1 MHAFALPRLRRC
13 LARSLIVAASV
24 VSFAA
29 PHADVARAGGEAA
42 SGGVV
47 GTGTPASC
55 TGGALQT
62 ALTGGGLVTFN
73 CGPGPV
79 TIASNTYV
87 ITSDTTVDGGDLI
100 TLDGEDLRQHFLVQP
115 SARLTLRRIAL
126 TRGNFANGGS
136 IYNQGTTVLANVRF
150 DRNSASNNGGA
161 IYNTASGTLIVN
173 HATFSQNQV
182 PLGVGYGGAITSLG
196 NITVTGSVFTQN
208 EARYGGGLF
217 VGGSAQGEVVDTVFS
232 TNQAQMFGG
241 GLYMNND
248 SSVVTMTHAAFDKNT
263 ATSGAGLGRSGGRLT
278 VQHASFTDNTAASQ
292 GGALNVSGAG
302 VPVRVV
308 NTTFSG
314 NVVSNS
320 QGGGI
325 FNNGTLEL
333 VNVTLK
339 NNTNGVF
346 NFGTGEITQM
356 RNSVLDNPG
365 YLNCDGDGTPVTSNG
380 YNYSNDNSCA
390 LAGPGDQSG
399 LGLDPKLGPRQVGFT
414 AFHLPLAGSP
424 LINAA
429 VNCSPLDQRYAL
441 RPDACDIGAV
451 EFGGL
456 LARAYAPITV
466 R

>member
-1 MHAFALPRLRRC
+1 MGTSVRAGLV
-13 LARSLIVAASV
+13 RSLIVAVLAASSV
-24 VSFAA
+24 M
-29 PHADVARAGGEAA
+29 PRTGILRAEGEAA

-55 TGGALQT
+55 TSSALQT

-73 CGPGPV
+73 CGPSPV
-79 TIASNTYV
+79 TIVSNTYV
-87 ITSDTTVDGGDLI
+87 ITADTTVDGGDLI
-100 TLDGEDLRQHFLVQP
+100 TLDGENLRQHFLVQTG
-115 SARLTLRRIAL
+115 ARLTLQRLTL

-136 IYNQGTTVLANVRF
+136 IYNQGITVLANVTF
-150 DRNSASNNGGA
+150 DRNSASGNGGA
-161 IYNTASGTLIVN
+161 IYNAAGGALVVN
-173 HATFSQNQV
+173 RATFSKNQV
-182 PLGVGYGGAITSLG
+182 PLGVGYGGAIASLG
-196 NITVTGSVFTQN
+196 NITVTGSLFTQN

-217 VGGSAQGEVVDTVFS
+217 VGGSALGEVINTAFS
-232 TNQAQMFGG
+232 ANKAQMFGG

-248 SSVVTMTHAAFDKNT
+248 SSAITVTHAAFDNNT
-263 ATSGAGLGRSGGRLT
+263 AASGAGLGRSGGRLT
-278 VQHASFTDNTAASQ
+278 VQHASFTDNTAVSQ
-292 GGALNVSGAG
+292 GGALNVSGVG

-314 NVVSNS
+314 NVASDS
-320 QGGGI
+320 KGGGI

-346 NFGTGEITQM
+346 NFGTGETTLM

-380 YNYSNDNSCA
+380 YNHSNDNSCA
-390 LAGPGDQSG
+390 LAGPGDQNG
-399 LGLDPKLGPRQVGFT
+399 LGLDPKLGPRQVSFT

-429 VNCSPLDQRYAL
+429 TNCSLFDQRYAL

-466 R
+466 K